1 MFVLPVRFSMVTND
15 PVGESSWSGFS
26 IGGGNFSM
34 KIIVKS
40 IKKTSSKIHVTNWV
54 NAFWEVNTSWKLSIS
69 SSPVVFNTFH
79 VPLVYKY
86 NNFLVFTSID
96 LFKKVFVSSV
106 NKGSFKLWEI
116 NS

>member
-15 PVGESSWSGFS
+15 PVGEGRWSGFS
-26 IGGGNFSM
+26 VGGGDFSM
-34 KIIVKS
+34 KIVVKS
-40 IKKTSSKIHVTNWV
+40 VKKTCSEIHVTNWV
-54 NAFWEVNTSWKLSIS
+54 NAFWEVNASWKLSVS

-86 NNFLVFTSID
+86 NNFLIFTFID

-106 NKGSFKLWEI
+106 DKDSFKLWEV
-116 NS
+116 NG